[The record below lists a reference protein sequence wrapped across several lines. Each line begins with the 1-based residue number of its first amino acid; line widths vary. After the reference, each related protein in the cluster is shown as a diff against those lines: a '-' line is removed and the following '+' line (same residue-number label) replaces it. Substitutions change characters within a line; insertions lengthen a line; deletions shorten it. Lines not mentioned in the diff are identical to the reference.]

1 MKKQT
6 FKYIC
11 ETCGNTYEIEKD
23 RMLCSHCR
31 DENLEGKPLRGV
43 LKVKLPD
50 SLRSSVK
57 KHASVDVFD
66 YLPVERKY
74 FPLLPVGNTLFVK
87 AVNIERNLGFKNIF
101 LKFDGANPTGSLKDR
116 ASYLVSAFAKKHRVG
131 KIVVASTGNAAS
143 SMAGVAASAGQQ
155 AIIFMPW
162 TAPKAKLVQCL
173 QYGATVIPIHGDY
186 DAAFDL
192 SLKFSERTG
201 FLNRNTGYNPLTIE
215 GKKTVSYEVVAQA
228 GSKGVDYVFLPVG
241 DGVVLSG
248 VIKGFLDLQFIGAIK
263 QIPKIIGVQAKG
275 SSFFHSAFYKN
286 KFDLSYRAD
295 TIADS
300 ISVNVARNGYTAVT
314 DLKNVNGDVVLADD
328 KDILDAQKYISRM
341 SGIFCE
347 PSSAAAFAGF
357 LKMKERIPRS
367 KRIVFLL
374 TGHGLKDVDNAMK
387 ALSFPAVCEPDIE
400 KVMKSFGPTH

>member
-1 MKKQT
+1 MKKQA
-6 FKYIC
+6 FKYLC
-11 ETCGNTYEIEKD
+11 ETCGKTYAIEKNL
-23 RMLCSHCR
+23 MLCSHCR
-31 DENLEGKPLRGV
+31 DENLEGKSLRGV

-50 SLRSSVK
+50 SLSSSVRI
-57 KHASVDVFD
+57 HASIDVFD
-66 YLPVERKY
+66 YLPIERKY
-74 FPLLPVGNTLFVK
+74 FPLLSVGNTPLVK
-87 AVNIERNLGFKNIF
+87 AINIERDLGFKNIF

-116 ASYLVSAFAKKHRVG
+116 ASYLVSAFAKKHRIG

-155 AIIFMPW
+155 AIIFMPS

-192 SLKFSERTG
+192 SLKFSKRTG
-201 FLNRNTGYNPLTIE
+201 YLNRNTGYNPLTIE
-215 GKKTVSYEVVAQA
+215 GKKTVSFEILAQMR
-228 GSKGVDYVFLPVG
+228 GKGVDYVFLPVG

-263 QIPKIIGVQAKG
+263 QIPKIIGVQAEG
-275 SSFFHSAFYKN
+275 SSFFHSAFYQN
-286 KFDLSYRAD
+286 KFDLSYKAD

-314 DLKNVNGDVVLADD
+314 DLKKVNGDVVLVDD
-328 KDILDAQKYISRM
+328 KSILDAQKYISRM

-347 PSSAAAFAGF
+347 PSSAASFAGF
-357 LKMKERIPRS
+357 LKMKDRIPRS

-387 ALSFPAVCEPDIE
+387 ALAFPEVCEPDIE
-400 KVMKSFGPTH
+400 KVMKSFGPAH